1 MQLLTAFAAVF
12 LSVALCHVFK
22 SLASPA
28 HLHRRIVMEAN
39 ETVILLAEDD
49 VLVRNLVQLMLSK
62 EGYVVLASKDGQ
74 EAREICDK
82 FADPINLLL
91 TDVNMP
97 RMNGPELAQM
107 VQECRP
113 ETRIMIMSG
122 QTATTILE
130 KNMPHAFL
138 RKPFMPPTL
147 LQCVQRVLTSSFRG
161 ICHESDV
168 LNWPVTSD

>member
-1 MQLLTAFAAVF
+1 
-12 LSVALCHVFK
+12 
-22 SLASPA
+22 
-28 HLHRRIVMEAN
+28 METN

-49 VLVRNLVQLMLSK
+49 VLVRNLILLMLSK
-62 EGYVVLASKDGQ
+62 EGYTVLAANDGQ

-82 FADPINLLL
+82 FADQIHLLL

-97 RMNGPELAQM
+97 RMNGQELAEL

-113 ETRIMIMSG
+113 ETKIMIMSG
-122 QTATTILE
+122 QTTTTILE
-130 KNMPHAFL
+130 KNMPHTFL

-168 LNWPVTSD
+168 LKWADKSD